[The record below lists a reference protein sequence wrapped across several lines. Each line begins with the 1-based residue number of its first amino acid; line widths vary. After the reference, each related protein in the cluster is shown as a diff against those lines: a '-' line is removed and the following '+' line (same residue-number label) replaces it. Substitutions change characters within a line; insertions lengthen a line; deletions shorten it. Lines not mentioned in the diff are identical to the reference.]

1 MDGPQSG
8 RVMHPQLDEV
18 RREFLSAQQRLHH
31 LADAV
36 PAEFWDQR
44 PGPGRWSVGE
54 CVAHLNLTA
63 REYRPLVLAG
73 LEECR
78 RHDDP
83 VPRRYRRDP
92 IGWLIWRTQAPPVR
106 FRARTAAAFVPE
118 GALPPDELIAEF
130 DRLQAEQIGWVAMAD
145 GLAIDRV
152 RVTSPFDPRIRY
164 TLFACLSILPRH
176 QHRHLWQAE
185 QVARSVA

>member
-1 MDGPQSG
+1 
-8 RVMHPQLDEV
+8 MHPQLDEV
-18 RREFLSAQQRLHH
+18 RREFVSAQQRLHQ

-36 PAEFWDQR
+36 PGDRWAER
-44 PGPGRWSVGE
+44 PDPDRWSIGE
-54 CVAHLNLTA
+54 CIEHLNITA
-63 REYRPLVLAG
+63 REYRPLVLAA
-73 LEECR
+73 LEESR

-92 IGWLIWRTQAPPVR
+92 IGWLIWRTTGPPVR
-106 FRARTAAAFVPE
+106 FRTKTPSAFIPS
-118 GALPPDELIAEF
+118 ADRPADELVAEF

-145 GLAIDRV
+145 GLAIDRI
-152 RVTSPFDPRIRY
+152 RLTSPFDPRVRY

-185 QVARSVA
+185 QVARSLRH

>member
-1 MDGPQSG
+1 MTP
-8 RVMHPQLDEV
+8 MHQQLDEI
-18 RREFLSAQQRLHH
+18 RREFLSAQRRLHQ

-36 PAEFWDQR
+36 PPEHWPLR
-44 PGPGRWSVGE
+44 PVPDRWSVGE
-54 CVAHLNLTA
+54 CIGHLNLTA
-63 REYRPLVLAG
+63 ENYRPLVLAG
-73 LEECR
+73 IEECR

-92 IGWLIWRTQAPPVR
+92 IGWLIWRTTGPPVR
-106 FRARTAAAFVPE
+106 VRTRTAAAFVPAGNAPAE
-118 GALPPDELIAEF
+118 ELIATF

-152 RVTSPFDPRIRY
+152 RVTSPFDSRVRY

-185 QVARSVA
+185 QVARSLARQRGR

>member
-1 MDGPQSG
+1 
-8 RVMHPQLDEV
+8 MHPQLDQV
-18 RREFLSAQQRLHH
+18 RREFLAAQQRLHH

-36 PAEFWDQR
+36 PADRWSER

-54 CVAHLNLTA
+54 CVAHLNITA

-78 RHDDP
+78 RHGDP

-92 IGWLIWRTQAPPVR
+92 IGWLIWRTQGPPVR
-106 FRARTAAAFVPE
+106 IRAKTAAAFVPE
-118 GALPPDELIAEF
+118 GDQPADDLIVEF
-130 DRLQAEQIGWVAMAD
+130 DRLQAEQLGWIAMAD

-152 RVTSPFDPRIRY
+152 RVTSPFDSRIRY

-185 QVARSVA
+185 QVARMLA

>member
-1 MDGPQSG
+1 
-8 RVMHPQLDEV
+8 MHPQLDEI
-18 RREFLSAQQRLHH
+18 RREFLTAQQRLHR
-31 LADAV
+31 LAEIV
-36 PAEFWDQR
+36 PPERWAER
-44 PGPGRWSVGE
+44 PDPDRWSVGE
-54 CVAHLNLTA
+54 CVGHLNLTA
-63 REYRPLVLAG
+63 DEYRPLVLAG

-92 IGWLIWRTQAPPVR
+92 IGWLIWRSTGPPVR
-106 FRARTAAAFVPE
+106 VRTKTAAPFVPTRNQP
-118 GALPPDELIAEF
+118 AAELIADF

-152 RVTSPFDPRIRY
+152 RVQSPFDTRIRY

-185 QVARSVA
+185 QVARALA